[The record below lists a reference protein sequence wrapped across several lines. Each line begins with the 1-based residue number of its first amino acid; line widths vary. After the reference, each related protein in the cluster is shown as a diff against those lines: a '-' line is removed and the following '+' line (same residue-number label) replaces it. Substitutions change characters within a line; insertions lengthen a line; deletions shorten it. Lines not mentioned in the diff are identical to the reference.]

1 MKTVLTKYMALCSLT
16 LLMLPACKK
25 NEAIVTSNGGK
36 AGTLNATTITP
47 VLDKSKLSDTTS
59 VIKFNFTTPNY
70 GYSAAVTNT
79 LQIDA
84 AGDNWKN
91 PASATLGT
99 KVYSQSYSTAVF
111 NNMVLKLNLPAGS
124 ASQVMVRVM
133 HTISASVAPIYSN
146 VLTLTVTPFNL
157 TSWVYVPGAYEGWAN
172 PGPQEDSLVSI
183 TGNGIYVGIINF
195 TTGNNQFLITPTK
208 GWANKYATTQSASTS
223 GTSANY
229 TVTYNGSNNFYA
241 PSAPGQYLVTLDLN
255 ANTITIVPAD
265 FYSII
270 GDAAQGWSTDVSMK
284 YINDGNQNWVATLP
298 LVSTG
303 SFKVRQDAA
312 WTNSWG
318 IPNSGTVGY
327 GIANTLNDTK
337 NGNIS
342 VATSGSHTV
351 TFNMPSTPF
360 GTSTYT
366 NLPTYN
372 KVLFPLVTTTYTLQ

>member
-1 MKTVLTKYMALCSLT
+1 MKKVLTKYLALCSLA

-36 AGTLNATTITP
+36 AGALNATTTTP
-47 VLDKSKLSDTTS
+47 VLNKSKLNDTTS
-59 VIKFNFTTPNY
+59 VIQFNFTSPNY

-111 NNMVLKLNLPAGS
+111 NNLVLKLNLPAGS

-229 TVTYNGSNNFYA
+229 IVTYNGSNNFYA

-255 ANTITIVPAD
+255 ANTLTIVPAD

-270 GDAAQGWSTDVSMK
+270 GDAAQGWSTDVPMK
-284 YINDGNQNWVATLP
+284 YINDGNQSWVANLP

-303 SFKVRQDAA
+303 SFKIRQNDD
-312 WTNSWG
+312 WTYSWG
-318 IPNSGTVGY
+318 VPKAGSVGD
-327 GIANTLNDTK
+327 GIAGALNNTSN
-337 NGNIS
+337 NNIP
-342 VATSGSHTV
+342 VATSGTYTV
-351 TFNMPSTPF
+351 TFGMPANVYNLSSAP
-360 GTSTYT
+360 SILATYSI
-366 NLPTYN
+366 
-372 KVLFPLVTTTYTLQ
+372 K